1 MADVGA
7 GIGEGGSGPVG
18 DDRRDDEV
26 VTPPPPPPVR
36 GRFHAELDEIR
47 QTIARLAATVTED
60 IPRATEVLLSQDLV
74 TAERMIV
81 ADDEVDATC
90 IALEQRCY
98 RVLALQAPVAS
109 DLREV
114 VAAMRIIAEVERSAD
129 LTVNVCRCA
138 RRLYGHALPPRTR
151 GLIRRMGEQASR
163 LFREA
168 SEAYLLRDPVRAAAV
183 SDMDDM
189 LDSLQREFV
198 AALFEGREPDA
209 FDLPTAVQL
218 AVLARFYERIGDH
231 AVTIGERVRYLVT
244 GEISDRRA

>member
-109 DLREV
+109 DLCEV

-151 GLIRRMGEQASR
+151 GLIRRMGDQASR

>member
-1 MADVGA
+1 MAEDVDTAA
-7 GIGEGGSGPVG
+7 GGPGPSDEPG
-18 DDRRDDEV
+18 DV
-26 VTPPPPPPVR
+26 VAPPSAPAVR
-36 GRFHAELDEIR
+36 GRFHAELDDIR
-47 QTIARLAATVTED
+47 QTIARLSATVTED
-60 IPRATEVLLSQDLV
+60 ILRATEVLLAQDLAA
-74 TAERMIV
+74 AERMIV
-81 ADDEVDATC
+81 ADDEFDARC
-90 IALEQRCY
+90 VALEQRCY

-129 LTVNVCRCA
+129 LAVNVARTA
-138 RRLYGHALPPRTR
+138 RRMYGHALPPRTR
-151 GLIRRMGEQASR
+151 GLIRRMGEQASL

-198 AALFEGREPDA
+198 ASLFEREPEA

-218 AVLARFYERIGDH
+218 AVLARCFERIGDH
-231 AVTIGERVRYLVT
+231 AVTIGERVGYLVT
-244 GEISDRRA
+244 GAITDRRA